1 MSREENKSGI
11 VIMIANQKGGCGK
24 TTITHTLCDILGR
37 YGYKVLG
44 IDMDG
49 QTHFSMYAGAV
60 SAGEM
65 SQADEKSPTI
75 CRALLGECRIE
86 ECIEKKEHFDIA
98 RGDKRM
104 DFAQR
109 VFLEAD
115 DQYRLLDAVEI
126 IRRDMDYD
134 FILVDCPP
142 QRGIVQE
149 MAMVAADYCLIP
161 SFVDYG
167 SISGVINLGKDIVAK
182 KKRNLS
188 HAEIL
193 GIIYGRYRYTKSD
206 KDSVGELAA
215 IAEKMGTSLFDI
227 CIRDSIA
234 VPDSQK
240 NNQTIQEYQ
249 PKGKAAADYRF
260 ICCQMLERMGIEN
273 KKMKRDVKRDMKQNA

>member
-1 MSREENKSGI
+1 MEKKDEEKAI
-11 VIMIANQKGGCGK
+11 VIMVANQKGGCGK

-44 IDMDG
+44 VDMDG
-49 QTHFSMYAGAV
+49 QTHFSMYTGAIT
-60 SAGEM
+60 AGETPNEEE
-65 SQADEKSPTI
+65 QATI
-75 CRALLGECRIE
+75 CKALLGECSIE
-86 ECIEKKEHFDIA
+86 ECIVHKEYFDIA
-98 RGDKRM
+98 RGDKKM

-109 VFLEAD
+109 AFLEAD

-126 IRRDMDYD
+126 IQEDMDYD

-149 MAMVAADYCLIP
+149 MAIIASDYCLIP

-167 SISGVINLGKDIVAK
+167 SISGVVNLGKDIVAK

-188 HAEIL
+188 HVEIL

-206 KDSVGELAA
+206 KDSLGELAA
-215 IAEKMGTSLFDI
+215 IAERLDTSLFDV
-227 CIRDSIA
+227 CVRDSIA

-240 NNQTIQEYQ
+240 YNQTVQEYQ
-249 PKGKAAADYRF
+249 PKGKAAMDYRY
-260 ICCQMLERMGIEN
+260 ICYKMLERIGIEN
-273 KKMKRDVKRDMKQNA
+273 KKMKKDMKGYM

>member
-1 MSREENKSGI
+1 MAKIEREKGM

-49 QTHFSMYAGAV
+49 QTHFSMYTGVISTDDAAI
-60 SAGEM
+60 SE
-65 SQADEKSPTI
+65 EKEPTI
-75 CRALLGECRIE
+75 CEALLGECRID
-86 ECIEKKEHFDIA
+86 ECIIHKEYFDIA

-109 VFLEAD
+109 IFLEAD

-126 IRRDMDYD
+126 IRRDMNYD

-182 KKRNLS
+182 RKRNLS
-188 HAEIL
+188 HVEIL
-193 GIIYGRYRYTKSD
+193 GIIYSRYRYTKSD
-206 KDSVGELAA
+206 KDSIGELTS
-215 IAEKMGTSLFDI
+215 IAKQLQTSLFDA

-249 PKGKAAADYRF
+249 PKSKAAIDYRF
-260 ICCQMLERMGIEN
+260 ICFKMLERMGIKN
-273 KKMKRDVKRDMKQNA
+273 KKMQSDVKKDMKQ